1 MADEILGMGQ
11 QDDIRRIKRLCD
23 HDLRRAGPADRI
35 IGKRLT
41 VRIIAKGMN
50 LDCHDQPFGSAQ
62 DGRKIAVEDR
72 RRNVDPGLLTSSP
85 GTAERSQSSEA

>member
-1 MADEILGMGQ
+1 
-11 QDDIRRIKRLCD
+11 
-23 HDLRRAGPADRI
+23 
-35 IGKRLT
+35 
-41 VRIIAKGMN
+41 MN